1 MNFNE
6 FFFCLFKGPTG
17 CGKTQFTINLI
28 KNRESMIDPPPEKC
42 IFVYSVY
49 QPIFDTI
56 KSEKVKFVEG
66 TEASQLTPEQMAG
79 CLVVLDDQQQLL
91 SEKYLTN
98 LFCIWSHH
106 YSASVI
112 FIIQHLFLK
121 KACMRTLSVNSHYNI
136 LFTSPKDLVSV
147 RVLNR

>member
-1 MNFNE
+1 MNF
-6 FFFCLFKGPTG
+6 FVFLKG
-17 CGKTQFTINLI
+17 Q
-28 KNRESMIDPPPEKC
+28 RDVEKRSLQS
-42 IFVYSVY
+42 IWLKIVNQWLTLLLKSVY

-56 KSEKVKFVEG
+56 KSENVKFVEG